1 MDGDWL
7 MRLSQC
13 MIIKN
18 EEQNIGKALSWGRD
32 VVCEQIVVDTG
43 STDNGVAIAKEM
55 GAKVYHFEWIN
66 DFSAAKNYAIEQAT
80 GDWIVFCD
88 ADEYFDDETAK
99 RIEWIITKAERNN
112 KDVDAIFSN
121 LTNLDY
127 DGNGAFTNKQ
137 IRIFKNKP
145 YIRYKGRIHE
155 YLADLRGGSLVS
167 VDVGDELTVYHTG
180 YAVSEEEKH
189 KKGERNLELLF
200 LEYEN
205 HPNSAEI
212 ELYLAESLKMAGR
225 GEEAF
230 EFACKA
236 ARNKDGS
243 LDSSRVLMAHQM
255 CMYEAFERKS
265 TTIEE
270 MLSLYQKA
278 VRFDAGCPDFDIA
291 AGYVYYREEYWQEAI
306 EYLQLAISKI
316 EKMNDLTYS
325 RAFEQWKT
333 ICGTLT
339 ICYLNIDNWS
349 GVVKYGTLYLQEN
362 KTEEDVLGLILNRL
376 LNVEQTPAEA
386 VVGYLQ
392 GIYNLGDVRDV
403 LFLIKCCRANGFAM
417 FEEALK
423 GYLTDDMRMKL
434 YKE

>member
-1 MDGDWL
+1 MK
-7 MRLSQC
+7 LSQC
-13 MIIKN
+13 MIVKN
-18 EEQNIGKALSWGRD
+18 EEQNIRRALSWGKG

-43 STDNGVAIAKEM
+43 STDNTVAIAGEM

-80 GDWIVFCD
+80 GDWIAFCD
-88 ADEYFDDETAK
+88 ADEYFDDEAAR
-99 RIEWIITKAERNN
+99 RIEWIITKAEKNN
-112 KDVDAIFSN
+112 KDVDVIFSN

-127 DGNGAFTNKQ
+127 DGNGVLTNKQ

-155 YLADLRGGSLVS
+155 YLADLRGFSLVD
-167 VDVGDELTVYHTG
+167 VDVAEELTVYHTG
-180 YAVSEEEKH
+180 YAIEEEEKH
-189 KKGERNLELLF
+189 RKGERNLELLF

-205 HPNSAEI
+205 HPDSAEV

-236 ARNKDGS
+236 VKNKDGS
-243 LDSSRVLMAHQM
+243 LDRNRILMAHQM
-255 CMYEAFERKS
+255 RLYEAFERKS

-270 MLSLYQKA
+270 MLVMYQEA
-278 VRFDAGCPDFDIA
+278 VAFDENCPDFDIA
-291 AGYVYYREEYWQEAI
+291 AGYVYYREEHWQEAI
-306 EYLQLAISKI
+306 AYLQLAIKKL

-325 RAFEQWKT
+325 RVFEQWKT

-339 ICYLNIDNWS
+339 MCYLNIEDWH
-349 GVVKYGTLYLQEN
+349 GVVRYGTVYLQEAKN
-362 KTEEDVLGLILNRL
+362 EEGVLRLILNRL
-376 LNVEQTPAEA
+376 LNVEMTPVESII
-386 VVGYLQ
+386 GYLQ
-392 GIYNLGDVRDV
+392 GIYNLSDARDV
-403 LFLIKCCRANGFAM
+403 LFLIKCCKEAGFVM
-417 FEEALK
+417 LEEVLK
-423 GYLTDDMRMKL
+423 GYLTEDIRRKI